1 MYYVTPRFPQKL
13 SVIVVLVFP
22 LSASNISFDQ
32 MTSVHAEELL
42 RIVSLIKKVVSFA
55 SQGEREWVGIT
66 EWRWE
71 CLSFLSHM
79 KLDFEGSQA
88 AERFIVNRGID
99 SVLDESKGLFVHSV
113 NIAHISSFT
122 ICYSF

>member
-55 SQGEREWVGIT
+55 SQGERE
-66 EWRWE
+66 
-71 CLSFLSHM
+71 
-79 KLDFEGSQA
+79 
-88 AERFIVNRGID
+88 
-99 SVLDESKGLFVHSV
+99 
-113 NIAHISSFT
+113 
-122 ICYSF
+122 